1 MYACWLRAIEKIN
14 QSEASVIVCIV
25 FKIKSHDC
33 RQSSLAMAYYLR
45 VAGSTNDS
53 SRKMKAANTT
63 SSEGQIKHLC
73 LDSRGVDIT
82 SSFVLTNI
90 DFTRQI
96 KVV

>member
-33 RQSSLAMAYYLR
+33 RQSSLAMA
-45 VAGSTNDS
+45 GSTNDS
-53 SRKMKAANTT
+53 SRKMKAATTT